1 MELLSRSQCKNTEQ
15 MVGRNLGTT
24 SDMAEDPGRTYEF
37 FRAVKEPQQG
47 RLKWST
53 IRSSWIKKHRAESSK
68 NFHPRSRSSPCPNL
82 CGSNVAGR
90 SRSSIS
96 GQITRAHL
104 SMNHESV
111 EAKVLEQ

>member
-53 IRSSWIKKHRAESSK
+53 IRCSWIKKSTEAKIRKFSSTVEK
-68 NFHPRSRSSPCPNL
+68 QPLPKSVWQQR
-82 CGSNVAGR
+82 GW
-90 SRSSIS
+90 
-96 GQITRAHL
+96 Q
-104 SMNHESV
+104 ESV
-111 EAKVLEQ
+111 IDKWSDHQGTFVHEP